1 MSWTLEVYSPTATLL
16 STVTEATSPNPIM
29 GSVEAVVDAGGVTN
43 SITARARQDLLE
55 APTRGLL
62 RYAVDGTAVAA
73 GVIVTSPPTTSPGS
87 GPADRDA
94 DALDRI
100 TAVGLEQLARESIIG
115 PRLFEGDTDV
125 ADIALEL
132 CSLYAHPALVVD
144 AANFPATGF
153 QLGLFY
159 KPEATLADVLEQL
172 CQTVPGGARWYVNT
186 SRELILTTA

>member
-1 MSWTLEVYSPTATLL
+1 MSWELQVQSPTGTLL
-16 STVTEATSPNPIM
+16 STITQATSPNPVM
-29 GSVEAVVDAGGVTN
+29 GSVEAIVDAGGATNQVTL
-43 SITARARQDLLE
+43 RARQDLLE
-55 APTRGLL
+55 APTRGIL
-62 RYAVDGTAVAA
+62 RYAVDGVAVAA

-115 PRLFEGDTDV
+115 PRLFEETTDV

-132 CSLYAHPALVVD
+132 CDLYAHPALVVD

-153 QLGLFY
+153 ELNLFY
-159 KPEATLADVLEQL
+159 KPEATLADVLDQL
-172 CQTVPGGARWYVNT
+172 CQTVPGGARWFVNAD
-186 SRELILTTA
+186 REIILTTT